1 VIQLLPIFQLIAG
14 LATLIIGAELVV
26 RSASRLATAAGVSSF
41 VVGLTVVAFGTSAP
55 ELGGSL
61 GAALSNNPGLA
72 IGNIVGSNIA
82 NILLIL
88 GMTAVIC
95 PIAVKFKV
103 VRREVIQMIVV
114 TIIAMALML
123 GDTIPRLGG
132 VLLFLALIGFVVR
145 SYLNGKNDPEHA
157 KEMEQAAKEL
167 VAEVTDGDRPPLA
180 VSIAMLVIGVALL
193 VFGANLLVGG
203 ATAVA
208 KMFSVSDAV
217 IGLTLVAF
225 GTSVPELSLSVV
237 AAIRKESDIAIGNIL
252 GSNIF
257 NILCVLGITTMV
269 SPNAL
274 AVPEDMWTR
283 DLWVMLGASLAC
295 LPIFLAG
302 GKVSRAE
309 GILLLGLYS
318 GYLGVVFV
326 MGGQ

>member
-1 VIQLLPIFQLIAG
+1 MIQLLPIFQLVAG
-14 LATLIIGAELVV
+14 LVALIFGAELVV

-61 GAALSNNPGLA
+61 AAALSDNPGLA
-72 IGNIVGSNIA
+72 VGNVVGSNIA

-88 GMTAVIC
+88 GATAVIS

-103 VRREVIQMIVV
+103 VRREVIQMLVV
-114 TIIAMALML
+114 TVAAMLLML

-132 VLLFLALIGFVVR
+132 VLLFLALLGFVVR
-145 SYLNGKNDPEHA
+145 SYINGKNDPEHA
-157 KEMEQAAKEL
+157 KEMAAAAKEL
-167 VAEVTDGDRPPLA
+167 VSEVTDGEKPP
-180 VSIAMLVIGVALL
+180 MLVNIGMLVLGVGLL
-193 VFGANLLVGG
+193 VFGANMLVGG

-237 AAIRKESDIAIGNIL
+237 AAVRKEADIAIGNIL

-257 NILCVLGITTMV
+257 NILCVLGITSMV
-269 SPNAL
+269 SPNPL
-274 AVPEDMWTR
+274 VVPEDMWTR

-295 LPIFLAG
+295 LPLFLAG
-302 GKVSRAE
+302 GRVTRAE
-309 GILLLGLYS
+309 GIVLLGLYCVYM
-318 GYLGVVFV
+318 GAVFV